1 LKHYAYPSGRISAI
15 FKNHLSSLQRVSTVP
30 VFSYLW
36 KREDQQPPTRD
47 KRNAALRDG
56 TTPITGTLGD
66 ISAPIKRRQFSKSVL
81 FNIINEQFNLQINE
95 QKVQFL
101 FTFLLF

>member
-1 LKHYAYPSGRISAI
+1 LKHYAYPYGRISAI

-56 TTPITGTLGD
+56 TTPITGTLAAIG
-66 ISAPIKRRQFSKSVL
+66 A
-81 FNIINEQFNLQINE
+81 
-95 QKVQFL
+95 
-101 FTFLLF
+101 

>member
-1 LKHYAYPSGRISAI
+1 LKHYAYPYGRISAI

-56 TTPITGTLGD
+56 TTPITGTLCLTNVER
-66 ISAPIKRRQFSKSVL
+66 SSTKVVSN
-81 FNIINEQFNLQINE
+81 NICSEFI
-95 QKVQFL
+95 
-101 FTFLLF
+101 

>member
-1 LKHYAYPSGRISAI
+1 LKHYAYPYGRISAI

-56 TTPITGTLGD
+56 TTPITGTLVASNFGFGQTR
-66 ISAPIKRRQFSKSVL
+66 KFRL
-81 FNIINEQFNLQINE
+81 FQSRFLATLLEDCYW
-95 QKVQFL
+95 KVV
-101 FTFLLF
+101 

>member
-1 LKHYAYPSGRISAI
+1 LKHYAYPYGRISAI

-56 TTPITGTLGD
+56 TTPITGTL
-66 ISAPIKRRQFSKSVL
+66 AVMLKKQRL
-81 FNIINEQFNLQINE
+81 E
-95 QKVQFL
+95 
-101 FTFLLF
+101 TYC